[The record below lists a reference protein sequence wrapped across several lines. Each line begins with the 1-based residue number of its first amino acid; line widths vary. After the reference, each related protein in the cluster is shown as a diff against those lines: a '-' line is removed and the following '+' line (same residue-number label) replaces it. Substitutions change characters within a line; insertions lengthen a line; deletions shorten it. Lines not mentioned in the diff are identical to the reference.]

1 MKTTGFLVMALLLEL
16 ATALECANK
25 LPAIQKTKGKT
36 VTVLSID
43 GGGIRG
49 IIPGTIL
56 AFLESKLQ
64 ELDGPNARIADYFD
78 VISGTSTGGLLT
90 AFLTAPDKD
99 NHPLFAAKDLNKFYF
114 EQGPIFFPQ
123 DNASATGPKYDGKYL
138 RSILRE
144 LLGNITMNQT
154 LTDVIIPTFDINL
167 LQPIMFSTSDAKVKS
182 SKNALLADVCIATSA
197 APTFLPAHY
206 FETKYED
213 GKTRKFNLIDGVV
226 AANNPTQVAITQI
239 FNDIL
244 KGNFEF
250 VDIKPMD
257 TTKMLVVSLGTG
269 AAMLEEKYNAST
281 VSQWSPINWIFDNG
295 STPLIDVYSASSND
309 MVDIQVSSLFQALG
323 AEKNYLR
330 IQDDN
335 LIGNT
340 TSVDITTARNME
352 ALADIGN
359 KLLEKSVARVNIDTG
374 AFEPVVGEGTNSD
387 ALTRFAKLLSDERK
401 IRIAN

>member
-1 MKTTGFLVMALLLEL
+1 MKATGFLVLALLLAL
-16 ATALECANK
+16 ASAHECATK
-25 LPAIQKTKGKT
+25 PPAVRTTKGNT

-64 ELDGPNARIADYFD
+64 ELDGPDARVADYFD
-78 VISGTSTGGLLT
+78 VISGTSTGGLVT
-90 AFLTAPDKD
+90 AMLAAPDKD
-99 NHPLFAAKDLNKFYF
+99 NKPLFAA
-114 EQGPIFFPQ
+114 
-123 DNASATGPKYDGKYL
+123 
-138 RSILRE
+138 
-144 LLGNITMNQT
+144 
-154 LTDVIIPTFDINL
+154 
-167 LQPIMFSTSDAKVKS
+167 SD
-182 SKNALLADVCIATSA
+182 
-197 APTFLPAHY
+197 
-206 FETKYED
+206 
-213 GKTRKFNLIDGVV
+213 
-226 AANNPTQVAITQI
+226 TQVALTQI
-239 FNDIL
+239 FNEIL

-250 VDIKPMD
+250 IDIKPMD
-257 TTKMLVVSLGTG
+257 TTKMLVLSLGTG
-269 AAMLEEKYNAST
+269 AAKLEAKYNASM
-281 VSQWSPINWIFDNG
+281 VAQWSPINWIFDKG
-295 STPLIDVYSASSND
+295 ATPLIDVYSASSAD
-309 MVDIQVSSLFQALG
+309 MVDIQVSSLFQSLG

-340 TSVDITTARNME
+340 TSADIATTTNME